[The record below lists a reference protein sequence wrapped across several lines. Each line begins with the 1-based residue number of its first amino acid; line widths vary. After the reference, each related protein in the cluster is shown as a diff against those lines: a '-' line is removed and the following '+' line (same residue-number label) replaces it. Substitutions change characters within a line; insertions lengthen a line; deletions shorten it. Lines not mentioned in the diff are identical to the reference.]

1 MTCQRGSEANYEY
14 EVGMERDMK
23 LVLLNEEK
31 ILKKDERTNEDVK
44 KQHGGHETSMIGKNF
59 AADSHVD
66 EDEFR
71 T

>member
-1 MTCQRGSEANYEY
+1 MTCQRGSEENYEY

-44 KQHGGHETSMIGKNF
+44 NNTVDMKQ
-59 AADSHVD
+59 A
-66 EDEFR
+66 
-71 T
+71 

>member
-1 MTCQRGSEANYEY
+1 MREARDAMTCQRGSEANYEY

-44 KQHGGHETSMIGKNF
+44 NNTVDMKQ
-59 AADSHVD
+59 A
-66 EDEFR
+66 
-71 T
+71 